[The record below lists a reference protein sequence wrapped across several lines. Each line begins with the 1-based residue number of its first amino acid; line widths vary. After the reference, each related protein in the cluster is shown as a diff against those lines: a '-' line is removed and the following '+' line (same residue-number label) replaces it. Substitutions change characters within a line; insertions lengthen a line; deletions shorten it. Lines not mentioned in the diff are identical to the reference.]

1 MKKLNKLLLVC
12 FVLAMTTNY
21 AQTNK
26 YGIRAGVGI
35 PNLKSTDDNIFS
47 KDYESVAGF
56 DGSFFAD
63 FGITERF
70 SIKAELG
77 FSRKGGERNGMQP
90 IPSATLNSTPEG
102 QALAQYLQLAG
113 IETIYA
119 DFDNKAVFSYIEI
132 PILAKYEWNLGS
144 KWGVYVNA
152 GPYVDFIISPKQI
165 TKSGTSENP
174 MIPIWINEAGT
185 DPLMVPYP
193 PDYQSLGPAYAD
205 FTAETDIN
213 SDLSNMDFGAMAGI
227 GVTFNVSENSEILFD
242 MRGSYGFVPLQSDV
256 DTYGTVH
263 MGNMT
268 FALGYAYTIPS
279 KVQATKVKE

>member
-77 FSRKGGERNGMQP
+77 FSRKGGERNGVQP
-90 IPSATLNSTPEG
+90 IPPATLPPALSALLPPGTP
-102 QALAQYLQLAG
+102 
-113 IETIYA
+113 IWA

-242 MRGSYGFVPLQSDV
+242 MRGSYGFVPLQSDI